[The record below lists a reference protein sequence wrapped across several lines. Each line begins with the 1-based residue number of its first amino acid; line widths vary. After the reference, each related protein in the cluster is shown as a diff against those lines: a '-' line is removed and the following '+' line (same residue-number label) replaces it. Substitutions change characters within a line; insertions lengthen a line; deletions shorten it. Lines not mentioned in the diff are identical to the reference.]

1 MPFLIPPPVLEE
13 LRPCVCKVDF
23 PAHLISNPRY
33 KRHRGLSDDRF
44 WLITFQITVIIPYIP
59 SCISS
64 RFVYKFEDPLLL

>member
-23 PAHLISNPRY
+23 RY